1 MHGEEI
7 KIKNWYLCG
16 AILFKNFPGG
26 NVAERHFGKR
36 KQHGER
42 HSSVNMQV
50 YFRKDDW
57 MDFSS
62 ASVLRAPGKI
72 DGGGG
77 RKGR

>member
-16 AILFKNFPGG
+16 AILVKNFPGG

-50 YFRKDDW
+50 YFRKDD
-57 MDFSS
+57 
-62 ASVLRAPGKI
+62 
-72 DGGGG
+72 
-77 RKGR
+77 